1 MNDFSLKELIDKII
15 DDTFTVISA
24 VYQQQKESNFT
35 ADGHLNSLIVFPEKK
50 HPEEDRISEQE
61 LRFIF
66 VEQFNKS
73 SKEKNNN
80 LFYSIETPTVNY
92 YDFSEPNSPRVIS
105 KEEHKKNGIGRA
117 ANIDLVIFG
126 KKNEKTL
133 KRVALIEFK
142 AHNPDKDD
150 YLKDICKLI
159 NEEPNSACL
168 KYFIQIVNIK
178 RKCTELKNSSTL
190 INIRK
195 EKIQNNIKS
204 DNTPDYNIFY
214 RCYNLGGVNDE
225 KNQCR
230 RRACGIIKDNDL
242 EFKCK

>member
-1 MNDFSLKELIDKII
+1 MNDFCLKDLIDEIINDTFEVII
-15 DDTFTVISA
+15 D

-35 ADGHLNSLIVFPEKK
+35 ANDYLNSLIVFPEKK

-66 VEQFNKS
+66 VEQFK
-73 SKEKNNN
+73 KKTQEVKKNN

-92 YDFSEPNSPRVIS
+92 YDFSGTNSPRVVS
-105 KEEHKKNGIGRA
+105 DKEHEREGVGRA
-117 ANIDLVIFG
+117 ANIDLVIFE
-126 KKNEKTL
+126 KKDEKKL

-159 NEEPNSACL
+159 NEEPNSTCL
-168 KYFIQIVNIK
+168 KYFIQIINIK
-178 RKCTELKNSSTL
+178 RKCTKLKNSSTL

-204 DNTPDYNIFY
+204 YNIVDYKILY
-214 RCYNLGGVNDE
+214 RCCNLGGENEGE
-225 KNQCR
+225 KQC

-242 EFKCK
+242 EFKCE